1 MKLFTKQ
8 KHSQTWRM
16 KLWLPGGREEGG
28 IDWEFG
34 MNMYTMLSLKQI
46 TNKDVLYS
54 TGNSTQ
60 YSAITQ
66 MGK

>member
-34 MNMYTMLSLKQI
+34 MNMYTLQYLKQI
-46 TNKDVLYS
+46 TNRDLL
-54 TGNSTQ
+54 
-60 YSAITQ
+60 
-66 MGK
+66 